1 VRKKVAL
8 SVCFSALS
16 VDLVQH
22 EITRLMLWIK
32 SVQNYSVNQY
42 EQQVTRKVSLPEIKK
57 NIPNKEVVSL

>member
-1 VRKKVAL
+1 VRKKVTL